1 MDISMQCEVLSRIIE
16 EESQL
21 LEKFHTEEKKLKGYL
36 GEKDWEKLQVILE
49 NIDRLSV
56 GLALVEKERN
66 RCFSS
71 FCRQLK
77 AGEGLSFYSM
87 IARLPDDLKANLT
100 EKYRNLKLQVL
111 KVQGVTRNIESITS
125 TLSDTIR
132 NTIEELYPYR
142 KGKIYCSKGKARE
155 SQMNPLVLNQQL

>member
-1 MDISMQCEVLSRIIE
+1 MDISIQCEILGRIIE
-16 EESQL
+16 EESLL
-21 LEKFHTEEKKLKGYL
+21 LEKFHSEEKKLKGYL
-36 GEKDWEKLQVILE
+36 GEKDWVKLQSILE

-66 RCFSS
+66 RCFTA
-71 FCRQLK
+71 FCRQLT
-77 AGEGLSFYSM
+77 ASEGLSFYSM
-87 IARLPDDLKANLT
+87 VAHLPNDLKANLT

-142 KGKIYCSKGKARE
+142 KGKIYSSRGRARE
-155 SQMNPLVLNQQL
+155 GQMNPLVLNEQL